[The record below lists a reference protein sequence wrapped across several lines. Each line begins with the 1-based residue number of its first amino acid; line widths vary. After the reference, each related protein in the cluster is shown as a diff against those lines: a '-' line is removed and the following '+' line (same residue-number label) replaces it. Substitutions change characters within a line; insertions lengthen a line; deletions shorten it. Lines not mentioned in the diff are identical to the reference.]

1 MGKRC
6 PPGVIC
12 IENITFIYIIFFIF
26 VILFYLHKTN
36 RLTKNSGSVPSN
48 NIIKNIFKPND
59 TPDDVYSNPYRAPL
73 KDNFIND
80 NIKKI
85 PINVKT
91 QSVTKEY
98 KQLGILTRV
107 SKGNMDLILP
117 LMGRPLIANRDKW
130 NFYSMSDQNHSIKL
144 PISHNGKSCTN
155 EYGCDNLY
163 NGDIVYVEGYNDA
176 FKVTMYENEGLSYI
190 PIL

>member
-59 TPDDVYSNPYRAPL
+59 RPDDVYSNPYRAPL

-80 NIKKI
+80 NIKK
-85 PINVKT
+85 
-91 QSVTKEY
+91 Y
-98 KQLGILTRV
+98 L
-107 SKGNMDLILP
+107 
-117 LMGRPLIANRDKW
+117 
-130 NFYSMSDQNHSIKL
+130 
-144 PISHNGKSCTN
+144 
-155 EYGCDNLY
+155 
-163 NGDIVYVEGYNDA
+163 
-176 FKVTMYENEGLSYI
+176 
-190 PIL
+190 